1 MHSFPSFPKHR
12 RAFTLIELLVVI
24 AIIAVLIGLL
34 LPAVQKVREAASRT
48 TCANNLK
55 QLALA
60 CHNYHDGVGTF
71 PASTLYNAA
80 QDENAPNWS
89 FLARLLPYI
98 EQNNLASQ
106 GNLTSTS
113 IVKCQS
119 QIKAKIS
126 TFLCP
131 SDTVSNAGLN
141 SGDGCDGYLPAAM
154 TSYKGVTGANWGG
167 GPVGSPSWWG
177 TDPQWI
183 NPDRN
188 GNYSGFDFGDGIF
201 WCQYTFAGDKRTLR
215 IGDITD
221 GTSNT
226 FLLGEVLGVRT
237 VDNIWCHA
245 FDALATCAIDPNARR
260 ADGSYYDP
268 DDWANVYG
276 FSSAHSGGLQF
287 ALADGSV
294 RFINNSIQ
302 RAVYRALATRAGGEV
317 VASLP

>member
-1 MHSFPSFPKHR
+1 MNSFPCFPKHR

-24 AIIAVLIGLL
+24 AIIAMLIGLL

-60 CHNYHDGVGTF
+60 CHNYHDSLGIYPT
-71 PASTLYNAA
+71 STLYNAA

-98 EQNNLASQ
+98 EQNNLAGQ
-106 GNLTSTS
+106 GTMTSTS
-113 IVKCQS
+113 IVKCQA
-119 QIKAKIS
+119 QIKAKIT

-131 SDTVSNAGLN
+131 SDTVSNQGLN
-141 SGDGCDGYLPAAM
+141 AGDPCDGYL
-154 TSYKGVTGANWGG
+154 
-167 GPVGSPSWWG
+167 
-177 TDPQWI
+177 
-183 NPDRN
+183 
-188 GNYSGFDFGDGIF
+188 GDGIF

-226 FLLGEVLGVRT
+226 FLFGEVLGART

-276 FSSAHSGGLQF
+276 FSSAHAGGLQF

-294 RFINNSIQ
+294 RFVNNSIQ

>member
-1 MHSFPSFPKHR
+1 MNSLASCAERR

-34 LPAVQKVREAASRT
+34 LPAVQKVCEAASRT
-48 TCANNLK
+48 TCANNVK

-60 CHNYHDGVGTF
+60 CHNYHDSLGIF
-71 PASTLYNAA
+71 PTSTLYNVD
-80 QDENAPNWS
+80 QDEKAPNWS

-98 EQNNLASQ
+98 EQNNLANQ
-106 GNLTSTS
+106 GNIPTST
-113 IVKCQS
+113 IVKCQA
-119 QIKAKIS
+119 QIKAKIN

-131 SDTVSNAGLN
+131 SDTVSNQGLN
-141 SGDGCDGYLPAAM
+141 AGDPCDGYLPAGM

-167 GPVGSPSWWG
+167 GPVGSPNWWG
-177 TDPQWI
+177 TDPQWV

-188 GNYSGFDFGDGIF
+188 GNYSGIDFGDGIL
-201 WCQYTFAGDKRTLR
+201 WCQNTFAGDKRTLR

-226 FLLGEVLGVRT
+226 FLLGEVLGSRT
-237 VDNIWCHA
+237 IDNIWCHA
-245 FDALATCAIDPNARR
+245 LDAVATCAIDPNARR
-260 ADGSYYDP
+260 ADGTYYDP

-302 RAVYRALATRAGGEV
+302 RALYRALATRAGGEV
-317 VASLP
+317 VAPLP